1 MHSCIADAW
10 VTHKQSERLGYS
22 FLMGSFGLSFF
33 AAADRFGLD
42 IISKLP
48 KHPGAVALFI
58 LNLIGCIVL
67 FAQKDIPGM
76 SSHVTSSLFVY
87 IIFIL
92 LTILS
97 SNVHS

>member
-1 MHSCIADAW
+1 
-10 VTHKQSERLGYS
+10 
-22 FLMGSFGLSFF
+22 MGSLGLSFF

-76 SSHVTSSLFVY
+76 SCNISKNSDQSERHQNNHVSSL
-87 IIFIL
+87 
-92 LTILS
+92 
-97 SNVHS
+97 